1 MPELL
6 SVAEMGEADRL
17 AIAGG
22 IPGITLMEN
31 AGRAVAAAIIARFAP
46 CETAVL
52 CGPGNNGGDGF
63 VVARLLAEQ
72 GWPVR
77 LWLLGERGMLKGD
90 AASAAVAWF
99 GDVLPLRPESIA
111 GAGLIVDAIFGAGL
125 SRPVEGVAAELIGR
139 VNREGIPVVAVD
151 VPSGVDGDSGA
162 VRGTSFE
169 AALTVSFFRP
179 KPGHYLYPGRARCG
193 ELVIAGIGT
202 PPAVLETIQPQ
213 AFLNGPSLWGSH
225 FPHIKLAGHKYD
237 RGHAVVVSGG
247 PTSTG
252 AARLGARAALRT
264 GAGLVTVASPPE
276 AVLVNAAHL
285 TAIMLKS
292 FRGPEGLAGILAD
305 RRLNACLIGPGL
317 GLGEGTRPLVR
328 AVLAS
333 GAACVLDADALTA
346 HADAPPVLFDEIGAN
361 PGRPVV
367 LTPHEGE
374 FRRLFPDLGP
384 DQAGSK
390 PARARAAAARSG
402 AIVLLKGADSV
413 IAAPDG
419 RIAINANAGP
429 QLGTAGSGDVLGGII
444 AGLLARGME
453 PFMAAACGVWLHGEL
468 GNALGTGLIAEDL
481 PEAMP
486 GVLKRLDQSSFAGVP
501 PIPLI

>member
-6 SVAEMGEADRL
+6 SVAEMAEADRL
-17 AIAGG
+17 AIASG
-22 IPGITLMEN
+22 IPGIALMES
-31 AGRAVAAAIIARFAP
+31 AGRGIAEAIVARFAP
-46 CETAVL
+46 CDTVVL

-72 GWPVR
+72 GWPVS
-77 LWLLGERGMLKGD
+77 LHLLGEHSALKGD
-90 AASAAVAWF
+90 AASAAAAWF
-99 GDVLPLRPESIA
+99 GDVLPLRPDSFA
-111 GAGLIVDAIFGAGL
+111 GARLIVDAIFGAGL
-125 SRPVEGVAAELIGR
+125 SRPVEGVAADLIER

-162 VRGTSFE
+162 IRGTSFE
-169 AALTVSFFRP
+169 AALTVSFLRP

-193 ELVIAGIGT
+193 ELVIADIGT
-202 PPAVLETIQPQ
+202 PPAVLKTIQPET
-213 AFLNGPSLWGSH
+213 FLNDRSLWGSH
-225 FPHIKLAGHKYD
+225 FPHIKLDGHKYD
-237 RGHAVVVSGG
+237 RGHALIVSGG
-247 PTSTG
+247 PASTG

-285 TAIMLKS
+285 TTIMLKS
-292 FRGPEGLAGILAD
+292 FKGPEGLAGILAD
-305 RRLNACLIGPGL
+305 RRLNVCLIGPGL

-333 GAACVLDADALTA
+333 GAATVLDADAITA
-346 HADAPPVLFDEIGAN
+346 HADTPSGLFDEIRAN
-361 PGRPVV
+361 PARPVV

-374 FRRLFPDLGP
+374 FRRLFPDLTG

-390 PARARAAAARSG
+390 PARTRAAAARSG
-402 AIVLLKGADSV
+402 AVVLLKGADSV

-419 RIAINANAGP
+419 RVAINANAGP

-453 PFMAAACGVWLHGEL
+453 SFMATACGVWLHGEL
-468 GNALGTGLIAEDL
+468 GKALGTGLIAEDL

-486 GVLKRLDQSSFAGVP
+486 GVLKRLE
-501 PIPLI
+501 